1 VQERRRIVGRCPACG
16 GDLEVTRLQCPSC
29 RTAVEGRFE
38 TCPFCLLTL
47 EQRDFLETFIRAR
60 GNIKEVERELG
71 ISYPTVRNRLDQV
84 IRALG
89 YDVTET
95 EEDRR
100 LDAERREILARL
112 NRGEIGPEE
121 ALRLL
126 RQSR

>member
-1 VQERRRIVGRCPACG
+1 MHERRRIVGRCPACG

-38 TCPFCLLTL
+38 ICPFCLLTR
-47 EQRDFLETFIRAR
+47 EQREFLETFIRAR